1 MLNPSLQRQVRKAL
15 ESMTS
20 PVTVAV
26 FTDEGGEPHACEIC
40 EDTRQ
45 LVEEAAHLS
54 GGKILAKTYD
64 LARDADVAR
73 RYGIDAVP
81 AVVLLDANGKD
92 HGIRF
97 FGIPTGYEF
106 ATLIMDITM
115 ISAGETGLRRDTVE
129 ILNAIET
136 PVNIQVF
143 VTPTCPYCPP
153 AVHLAH
159 RLAFAGDRVTAS
171 MVDASEFPDLADRYD
186 VHAVP
191 LTVINETVRLEGSM
205 PEADVAAELRALLPE
220 AKSA

>member
-26 FTDEGGEPHACEIC
+26 FTDEGGDPHACEIC
-40 EDTRQ
+40 DDTRQ
-45 LVEEAAHLS
+45 LVEEAAFLS
-54 GGKILAKTYD
+54 GGKILATTYD

-73 RYGIDAVP
+73 RYGIDTVP

-115 ISAGETGLRRDTVE
+115 ISNGEKGLRRDTVE

-159 RLAFAGDRVTAS
+159 RLAFASDRVTAS

-205 PEADVAAELRALLPE
+205 PEADVAAELRALLAE